1 MRVAII
7 GYGKM
12 GKEIEKIVV
21 ERKHAISFI
30 IDVQN
35 QEDFSKLNSSNTDV
49 VIEFSGPESAYHNI
63 LRCLELNIPIV
74 SGSTGW
80 IDKYEAIATLF
91 REKGGAFFYSSNYS
105 VGMNML
111 FKLNKDLAHMMNGF
125 PAYEVDIEEIHHTT
139 KLDKPS
145 GTAISLAKG
154 IIEELDRKKKWELD
168 SSTSGESI
176 KIAAVRK
183 ENIPGEHTVT
193 YESDIDIIQIHHAAK
208 GRRGLALGAVLAAEF
223 LKGKKGVYGMND
235 LLKF

>member
-1 MRVAII
+1 MRIAII

-12 GKEIEKIVV
+12 GKEIEKILL
-21 ERKHAISFI
+21 ERKHAISYI

-35 QEDFSKLNSSNTDV
+35 QEDFSKLNRSNTDV
-49 VIEFSGPESAYHNI
+49 VIEFSGPESAHPNI
-63 LRCLELNIPIV
+63 LRCLELNIPVV

-80 IDKYEAIATLF
+80 IDKYEATATLF

-105 VGMNML
+105 IGMNML

-125 PAYEVDIEEIHHTT
+125 PAYDVDIEEIHHTT

-154 IIEELDRKKKWELD
+154 IMEKLDRKKKWELD
-168 SSTSGESI
+168 SATSGESI
-176 KIAAVRK
+176 KITAVRK
-183 ENIPGEHTVT
+183 ENVPGDHTVT
-193 YESDIDIIQIHHAAK
+193 YESDIDIIQIHHSAK
-208 GRRGLALGAVLAAEF
+208 GRRGLAFGAILAAEF